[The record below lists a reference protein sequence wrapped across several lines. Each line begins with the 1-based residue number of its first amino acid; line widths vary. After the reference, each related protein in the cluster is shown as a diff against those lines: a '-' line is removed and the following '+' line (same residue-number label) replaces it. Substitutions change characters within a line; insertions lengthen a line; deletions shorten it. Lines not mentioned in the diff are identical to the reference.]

1 MLQILLLILK
11 RFQETDL
18 YSGVFFETWK
28 HISFV
33 TNNFVKPSVLIRI
46 AQTLCKISVSIKGYI
61 HTHFLFL
68 YPINSRNIRHD
79 I

>member
-11 RFQETDL
+11 RFQET
-18 YSGVFFETWK
+18 YIQGVFFETWK

-61 HTHFLFL
+61 HTHFLFI

>member
-11 RFQETDL
+11 RFQET
-18 YSGVFFETWK
+18 YIQGFFFETWK

-61 HTHFLFL
+61 HTHFLFI